1 MTEIG
6 LYSTFRELLLSFE
19 ACRFD
24 IDCPKITFETE
35 RENLSL
41 KIGNTVLDYGLIL
54 APMAGVTDRASRKIC
69 RECGAEY
76 TVTEMVSAKAIHYND
91 AESLKL
97 AAIYPDE
104 LPCAVQL
111 FGHEPDI
118 IAEAAEKIC
127 SADTVPTAI
136 DINMGCPM
144 KKIVSN
150 GDGSALMK
158 SPELAGEV
166 IKAAV
171 SASSVPVTV
180 KFRTG
185 WDSGTKNAVRMAE
198 IAEKSGAALICVHGR
213 TREEMYA
220 PPVDRETIAAVK
232 RAVSVPVIANGG
244 IFSAED
250 ALSMLVETG
259 CDGLMIARGAMGNPW
274 LFDEIKASI
283 DGRQFVYPSVRERL
297 DAAMRQIRLMV
308 EDKGEHIAL
317 LESRRQL
324 SYYIKGLPGAAE
336 TRARLNTAV
345 SFSELT
351 DITNDF
357 LKRCGD

>member
-1 MTEIG
+1 MSI
-6 LYSTFRELLLSFE
+6 
-19 ACRFD
+19 
-24 IDCPKITFETE
+24 
-35 RENLSL
+35 
-41 KIGNTVLDYGLIL
+41 KIGNAVLEHGLML

-97 AAIYPDE
+97 AAVYPDE
-104 LPCAVQL
+104 LPCAVQI

-118 IAEAAEKIC
+118 IAEAVEKIC
-127 SADTVPTAI
+127 ASGTVPTSI

-158 SPELAGEV
+158 SPELAGEI

-171 SASSVPVTV
+171 SVSSVPVTV

-185 WDSGTKNAVRMAE
+185 WNAETKNAVRMAE
-198 IAEKSGAALICVHGR
+198 AAEKNGAALVCVHGR

-220 PPVDRETIAAVK
+220 PPVDREAIAAVK
-232 RAVSVPVIANGG
+232 RAVSLPVIANGG
-244 IFSAED
+244 IFTADD
-250 ALSMLVETG
+250 ALFMLDRTG

-274 LFDEIKASI
+274 LFEEIKAAV
-283 DGRQFVYPSVRERL
+283 DGLEYVLPPIRERI
-297 DAAMRQIRLMV
+297 AVAMRQIRLMV

-317 LESRRQL
+317 LEARRQL
-324 SYYIKGLPGAAE
+324 SYYIKGQPGAAE

-345 SFSELT
+345 GFDELVKIT
-351 DITNDF
+351 DGF
-357 LKRCGD
+357 LEKCGESVD

>member
-1 MTEIG
+1 MSI
-6 LYSTFRELLLSFE
+6 
-19 ACRFD
+19 
-24 IDCPKITFETE
+24 
-35 RENLSL
+35 
-41 KIGNTVLDYGLIL
+41 KIGNTVLEYGLML

-97 AAIYPDE
+97 AAVYPDE
-104 LPCAVQL
+104 LPCAAQI

-118 IAEAAEKIC
+118 IAEAVEKIC
-127 SADTVPTAI
+127 ASDTVPTAI

-158 SPELAGEV
+158 SPELAGEI
-166 IKAAV
+166 IKASV
-171 SASSVPVTV
+171 SVSSVPVTV

-185 WDSGTKNAVRMAE
+185 WNAETKNAVRMAE
-198 IAEKSGAALICVHGR
+198 IAEKNGAALVCVHGR

-232 RAVSVPVIANGG
+232 RAVSLPVIANGG
-244 IFSAED
+244 IFTADD
-250 ALSMLVETG
+250 ALFMLDRTG

-274 LFDEIKASI
+274 LFEEIKAAV
-283 DGRQFVYPSVRERL
+283 DGREFVLPPIRERI
-297 DAAMRQIRLMV
+297 AVAMRQIRLMV

-317 LESRRQL
+317 LEARRQL
-324 SYYIKGLPGAAE
+324 SYYIKGQPGAAE

-345 SFSELT
+345 GFDELVKIT
-351 DITNDF
+351 DDF
-357 LKRCGD
+357 LEKCGESAG

>member
-1 MTEIG
+1 MSI
-6 LYSTFRELLLSFE
+6 
-19 ACRFD
+19 
-24 IDCPKITFETE
+24 
-35 RENLSL
+35 
-41 KIGNTVLDYGLIL
+41 KIGNAVLEYGLML

-97 AAIYPDE
+97 AAVYPDE
-104 LPCAVQL
+104 LPCAVQI
-111 FGHEPDI
+111 FGHEPGI
-118 IAEAAEKIC
+118 IAEAVEKIC
-127 SADTVPTAI
+127 ASGTVPTAI

-158 SPELAGEV
+158 SPELAGEI

-171 SASSVPVTV
+171 SVSSVPVTV

-185 WDSGTKNAVRMAE
+185 WNAETKNAVRMAE
-198 IAEKSGAALICVHGR
+198 AAEKNGAALVCVHGR

-220 PPVDRETIAAVK
+220 PPVDREAIAEVK
-232 RAVSVPVIANGG
+232 RAVSLPVIANGG
-244 IFSAED
+244 IFTADD
-250 ALSMLVETG
+250 ALFMLDRTG

-274 LFDEIKASI
+274 LFEEIKAAV
-283 DGRQFVYPSVRERL
+283 DGREYVLPPIRERI
-297 DAAMRQIRLMV
+297 AVAMRQIRLMV

-317 LESRRQL
+317 LEARRQL
-324 SYYIKGLPGAAE
+324 SYYIKGQPGAAE

-345 SFSELT
+345 GFDELVKIT
-351 DITNDF
+351 DGF
-357 LKRCGD
+357 LEKCGESVD

>member
-1 MTEIG
+1 M
-6 LYSTFRELLLSFE
+6 
-19 ACRFD
+19 
-24 IDCPKITFETE
+24 
-35 RENLSL
+35 SL
-41 KIGNTVLDYGLIL
+41 KIGNTVLDYGLML

-69 RECGAEY
+69 CECGAEY

-104 LPCAVQL
+104 LPCAVQI

-118 IAEAAEKIC
+118 IAEAVEKIC

-166 IKAAV
+166 IRAAV

-185 WDSGTKNAVRMAE
+185 WDSGTKNAVRIAE
-198 IAEKSGAALICVHGR
+198 IAEKSGAALVCVHGR

-220 PPVDRETIAAVK
+220 PPVDRQTIASVK

-244 IFSAED
+244 IFTAED
-250 ALSMLVETG
+250 ALSMLENTR
-259 CDGLMIARGAMGNPW
+259 CDGIMIARGAMGNPW
-274 LFDEIKASI
+274 LFEEIRAAI
-283 DGRQFVYPSVRERL
+283 DGREYLPPPIDVKITVAL
-297 DAAMRQIRLMV
+297 RQIRLMIA
-308 EDKGEHIAL
+308 DKGEHIAL
-317 LESRRQL
+317 LEARRQL

-345 SFSELT
+345 GFDELVSIT
-351 DITNDF
+351 DDF
-357 LKRCGD
+357 LERCGRDSD